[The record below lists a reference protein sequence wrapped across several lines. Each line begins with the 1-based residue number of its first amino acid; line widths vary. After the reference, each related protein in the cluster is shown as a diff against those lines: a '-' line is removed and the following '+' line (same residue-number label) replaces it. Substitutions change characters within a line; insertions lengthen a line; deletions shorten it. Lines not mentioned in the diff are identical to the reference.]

1 MRIRVFSTKK
11 AGDGPLES
19 LSPFPI
25 GDSRVARILF
35 LYHGVYGHTLKI
47 CGVMRDELVRAGHVA
62 EVRPLLD
69 GPQDAADFDA
79 IVIGASIRHGKH
91 NPAVYAFIEQHRA
104 LLEAK
109 PSAFFSVSLVA
120 RKPHKNTPE
129 TNPYMQK
136 FLGLTT
142 WRPRLLAVFGGVLD
156 YQRYGVMDRHIIRFI
171 MRLTGGPTDLHTDVE
186 FTPWDEVRAFAGKVA
201 ALTA

>member
-1 MRIRVFSTKK
+1 M
-11 AGDGPLES
+11 
-19 LSPFPI
+19 
-25 GDSRVARILF
+25 ARILF

-47 CGVMRDELVRAGHVA
+47 CGVMRDELARLGHVA

-69 GPQDAADFDA
+69 GPPADAAEFDVL
-79 IVIGASIRHGKH
+79 VIGASIRHGKH
-91 NPAVYAFIEQHRA
+91 NPAVYDFIEQHRA

-136 FLGLTT
+136 FLGLTS

-156 YQRYGVMDRHIIRFI
+156 YQRYGPFDRHVIRFI
-171 MRLTGGPTDLHTDVE
+171 MRLTGGPTDLHTNVE

-201 ALTA
+201 ALAA